1 MNETNHRVLALDLG
15 HTIYDNPNKRPF
27 QDAFRVIRRLAQEVF
42 GPENVYIV
50 SRVTPEQEVRA
61 RRFIK
66 SPEFQAEARLP
77 IEQARFCLERHEKAP
92 ICIEI
97 GATEMVDD
105 RPEVL
110 MHMPPGVRRI
120 LYNPTEQDLCNFAHE
135 LHSME
140 IVRNWI
146 EIERLFIPA

>member
-1 MNETNHRVLALDLG
+1 MNTIKRRVLALDLG
-15 HTIYDNPNKRPF
+15 HTIYDNANRQVFP
-27 QDAFRVIRRLAQEVF
+27 DAFRVISRLAHEVF

-61 RRFIK
+61 RRFIQ
-66 SPEFQAEARLP
+66 SPEFQALARVP

-120 LYNPTEQDLCNFAHE
+120 LYNPTEQDLRNFAHE
-135 LHSME
+135 LHTME

-146 EIERLFIPA
+146 EIERLYIPA